1 MTLDDADLAR
11 LTAIARHRRWPT
23 DGDALVN
30 EIRAVSARYN
40 DPTNASFARLGPE
53 ALAARLLFWFPRDAP
68 KAAAAVR
75 ELVRHGDLAPG
86 PKPLRVLDLGAGLG
100 AATFGL
106 ERALGVRVDPTLVD
120 TDANALSL
128 AGEIL
133 GSHAK
138 LRTGDL
144 SRVEGGPWDVII
156 AMQVLSELDREAPAD
171 ARLTKHAALIAR
183 WLRALAPN
191 GTLVLIEP
199 ALRDR
204 ARHLH
209 AIPLP
214 QDANVY
220 APCLHSRPCAMPER
234 DWCHEDLPVDLPPS
248 LVPLARAA
256 GLRFER
262 LTFAY
267 RLVRLD
273 GAALRVHLGDT
284 PCARIVGVPPRTKG
298 RCDRVVCGDD
308 GAVRR
313 IIRLDRH
320 ENTINAGFDELTR
333 GDLVDALP
341 DRIPADLAIKTRQRS
356 ER

>member
-11 LTAIARHRRWPT
+11 LLEIARHRRWPT
-23 DGDALVN
+23 EGEALVKA
-30 EIRAVSARYN
+30 IRDVSERYN
-40 DPTNASFARLGPE
+40 DPAGAPFRRLGPE
-53 ALAARLLFWFPRDAP
+53 ALAARLLFWFPRDVP

-75 ELVRHGDLAPG
+75 ELVRHGDLKPG
-86 PKPLRVLDLGAGLG
+86 DKPLRVLDLGAGLG

-106 ERALGVRVDPTLVD
+106 ERALGVPTAPTLVD
-120 TDANALSL
+120 TDEHALSL
-128 AGEIL
+128 AGELL
-133 GSHAK
+133 GPHAK

-144 SRVEGGPWDVII
+144 SRIEGGPWDVII
-156 AMQVLSELDREAPAD
+156 AMQVLSELDREAAPD
-171 ARLTKHAALIAR
+171 VRLAKHAALLAR
-183 WLRALAPN
+183 WTRALAPN

-214 QDANVY
+214 PEANVY
-220 APCLHSRPCAMPER
+220 APCLHALPCAMPER
-234 DWCHEDLPVDLPPS
+234 DWCHEDLPIDLPTS

-267 RLVRLD
+267 RLIRRD
-273 GAALRVHLGDT
+273 GATLRRHLGEA
-284 PCARIVGVPPRTKG
+284 PCARVVGVPPRTKG

-313 IIRLDRH
+313 VIRLDRH
-320 ENTINAGFDELTR
+320 ENAVNAGFDDLAR

-341 DRIPADLAIKTRQRS
+341 DRIPADLAIRTRS
-356 ER
+356 

>member
-1 MTLDDADLAR
+1 MMLDDADLAR
-11 LTAIARHRRWPT
+11 LKEIATHRRWPT
-23 DGDALVN
+23 EGEALVQG
-30 EIRAVSARYN
+30 IRDVSERYN
-40 DPTNASFARLGPE
+40 DPASESFRRLGPE
-53 ALAARLLFWFPRDAP
+53 ALAARLLFWFPRDVP

-75 ELVRHGDLAPG
+75 ELVRYGDLKPGDAPL
-86 PKPLRVLDLGAGLG
+86 KVLDLGAGLG

-106 ERALGVRVDPTLVD
+106 QRALGVPIAATLVD
-120 TDANALSL
+120 TDEKALTI

-144 SRVEGGPWDVII
+144 ARVEGGPWDVII
-156 AMQVLSELDREAPAD
+156 AMQVLSELDRDAPAEI
-171 ARLTKHAALIAR
+171 RLEKHAALVAR
-183 WLRALAPN
+183 WVRALAPN

-214 QDANVY
+214 PGANVY
-220 APCLHSRPCAMPER
+220 APCLHNKLCAIPER
-234 DWCHEDLPVDLPPS
+234 DWCHEDLPIDLPPT

-267 RLVRLD
+267 RLIRRD
-273 GAALRVHLGDT
+273 GATLRRHLGDA

-298 RCDRVVCGDD
+298 RFDRVACGDD
-308 GAVRR
+308 GVVRR
-313 IIRLDRH
+313 VIRLDRH
-320 ENTINAGFDELTR
+320 ETETNAGFNDLAR

-341 DRIPADLAIKTRQRS
+341 DRIGADLAIRTRS
-356 ER
+356 